1 MRYNQSSLSPVQL
14 LMSTMPGLF
23 LSRYPLPWLDP
34 ICSFTG
40 FWENPGHNQEL
51 SYRSLQRNTHGS
63 RGRRTLSKVSGHTR
77 VSFCQTI
84 PQGLGGFVIQH
95 FHRHWLSCFLKMDTK
110 IFSLSAHFLYC
121 KLTPLHQHKLPP
133 LYPFFPCHKPFKV
146 TTNHPFFL
154 PKQPVFLRW
163 GRERPSV
170 ASIPLTALSV
180 VQFSGTFL
188 LIFKSLLESEK

>member
-23 LSRYPLPWLDP
+23 LSRYPMPRLDP

-77 VSFCQTI
+77 VSFCRTI

-110 IFSLSAHFLYC
+110 IFTLC
-121 KLTPLHQHKLPP
+121 PLPLLQTHTSPPAQASTTAPLLP
-133 LYPFFPCHKPFKV
+133 
-146 TTNHPFFL
+146 L
-154 PKQPVFLRW
+154 PHTLQGYNQP
-163 GRERPSV
+163 P
-170 ASIPLTALSV
+170 
-180 VQFSGTFL
+180 FL
-188 LIFKSLLESEK
+188 LS